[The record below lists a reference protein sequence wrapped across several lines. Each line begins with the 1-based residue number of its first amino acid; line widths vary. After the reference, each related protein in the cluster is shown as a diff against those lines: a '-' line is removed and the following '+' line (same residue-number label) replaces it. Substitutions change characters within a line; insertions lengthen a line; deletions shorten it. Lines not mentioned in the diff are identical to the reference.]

1 LIRPGEFQNLF
12 MKNVLLT
19 VFVFC
24 LKGSLWAQTTHSSI
38 HIKGTVVDSVT
49 GKALAFATLVL
60 KNAKTNALV
69 KNFIAGEDGSF
80 DITANDSVD
89 YQLIVAFTGYV
100 NRTMEISRHPSGEL
114 GQISLQLSGKQMQ
127 EVSVVAVKPVIKRNL
142 DGISYDVSADPETP
156 VLSALDMMRK
166 VPLLSVDAS
175 DNIKLKGNGN
185 YKILI
190 NGKES
195 ALLAKNPSDVLRAM
209 PATDI
214 ERIEVITTPPAK
226 YDAEGLAG
234 IINIITKKK
243 LDEGYNIGLNARLNT
258 VWGPGVNLNG
268 TYKKG
273 KFGFSGYVGYSV
285 RHQQTNDVG
294 GQQYFYSD
302 KSTLTQAGTN
312 TAGSHNTYGDAELSY
327 EPDSLNL
334 FTGSLEF
341 YSGLFSQNGNQ
352 LTNYSDSNLSL
363 LQAYRLMSDGSNKF
377 GGLDA
382 SVNYQRGFKKDKNR
396 LLTFSYKYSYSPN
409 TQNIN
414 NTLSDTFNYSLPNY
428 KQYNHAGNNE
438 NTLQLDYVH
447 PLHQV
452 NLEAGAKAILR
463 NNFSNF
469 ESSNY
474 DENTKDYEVDPGQT
488 NDFKYD
494 QDIYSVYNSYS
505 AKWTKWSAK
514 AGLRLEHT
522 TVRAD
527 FESTASTVNQDYNN
541 LIPSL
546 SLQYNLKSSNISLG
560 YTDRISRPSIYQLN
574 PFVDLSNPNF
584 ISTGNPNLQPEVSHS
599 IELNYNIFSKNSVT
613 AGISYSFSNNSI
625 QNVTHLQAVV
635 NGGVSDT
642 VTVTTYENLGT
653 NKNLGLNLNI
663 NITTI
668 TNLNISINAQ
678 LGHVWLS
685 GTYNDQFF
693 TNQGFTGNAFLNA
706 GYKFGKGFRLGL
718 DAGYFSGDVNLQG
731 KTSPFVYNSYS
742 LAKTFFNKKL
752 TLSAVMN
759 NPYSQFYTFRSTTA
773 TAEFYQSTYNDIF
786 YRSFALRINF
796 KFGKLNSEIKKN
808 QTGINNDDKKAGKS
822 SGGTP

>member
-1 LIRPGEFQNLF
+1 
-12 MKNVLLT
+12 MKTVFLT
-19 VFVFC
+19 VLFSWILC
-24 LKGSLWAQTTHSSI
+24 TAMAQDSRLAIHLKGI
-38 HIKGTVVDSVT
+38 VVDSAT
-49 GKALAFATLVL
+49 GKPLAFATLVL
-60 KNAKTNALV
+60 QNEKTKSAV
-69 KNFIAGEDGSF
+69 KNYISQDDGSF
-80 DITANDSVD
+80 DISVTDSLKYILV
-89 YQLIVAFTGYV
+89 IAFTGYD
-100 NRTMEISRHPSGEL
+100 NKSISLTRGQNGNL
-114 GQISLQLSGKQMQ
+114 GQISLQLSGKQLQ
-127 EVSVVAVKPVIKRNL
+127 EVSVVAVKPVIKRDL
-142 DGISYDVSADPETP
+142 DGITYDVSADPETP

-175 DNIKLKGNGN
+175 DNIKLKGKGN

-195 ALLAKNPSDVLRAM
+195 ALLAKNPSDVLRTM
-209 PATDI
+209 PATNI

-243 LDEGYNIGLNARLNT
+243 LDEGYNIGMNARLNT

-273 KFGFSGYVGYSV
+273 KFGFSGYVGYNV
-285 RHQQTNDVG
+285 RHQQTNDIG
-294 GQQYFYSD
+294 GEQYFYSS
-302 KSTLTQAGTN
+302 KSTLNQQGTN
-312 TAGSHNTYGDAELSY
+312 TAAAHNTYGDAELSY
-327 EPDSLNL
+327 EFDSLNL
-334 FTGSLEF
+334 LTGSVEF
-341 YSGLFSQNGNQ
+341 YSGNYSQNGNQ
-352 LTNYSDSNLSL
+352 LTNYTDSSQSL
-363 LQAYRLMSDGSNKF
+363 LQAYRMLSNASNGF

-382 SVNYQRGFKKDKNR
+382 SLNYQLGFRKDKNR

-414 NTLSDTFNYSLPNY
+414 NTITDTFNYSLPDY
-428 KQYNHAGNNE
+428 KQFNHAGNKE
-438 NTLQLDYVH
+438 NTIQVDYVH
-447 PLHQV
+447 PLKKV

-474 DENTKDYEVDPGQT
+474 DEATKDWEVNPSQT
-488 NDFKYD
+488 NDFNYD

-505 AKWTKWSAK
+505 AKWDKWNAK

-527 FESTASTVNQDYNN
+527 FVSSSSTVNQDYNN

-546 SLQYNLKSSNISLG
+546 SMQYTMKGGSISLG

-584 ISTGNPNLQPEVSHS
+584 VSTGNPNLQPEVNHTF
-599 IELNYNIFSKNSVT
+599 ELNYSIFAKNSVT
-613 AGISYSFSNNSI
+613 AGLSYSFSNNSI
-625 QNVTHLQAVV
+625 QNVTHLQAVS
-635 NGGVSDT
+635 NGGSNDT
-642 VTVTTYENLGT
+642 ITVTTYENLGT
-653 NKNLGLNLNI
+653 NKNLGLNLNF
-663 NITTI
+663 NFTTVK
-668 TNLNISINAQ
+668 NLSISLNAQ
-678 LGHVWLS
+678 LAHVWLK
-685 GTYNDQFF
+685 GTYNDQFY
-693 TNQGFTGNAFLNA
+693 TNDGYTGNAFLNA
-706 GYKFGKGFRLGL
+706 GFKFGKGFRLGF

-731 KTSPFVYNSYS
+731 TTSPFIYNSYS
-742 LAKTFFNKKL
+742 LAKTFFDKRL

-759 NPYSQFYTFRSTTA
+759 NPYNRFYTFKSTTS
-773 TAEFYQSTYNDIF
+773 TPDFYQTTYNDIF
-786 YRSFALRINF
+786 YRTFALRINF

-808 QTGINNDDKKAGKS
+808 QVGINNDDKKAGKS